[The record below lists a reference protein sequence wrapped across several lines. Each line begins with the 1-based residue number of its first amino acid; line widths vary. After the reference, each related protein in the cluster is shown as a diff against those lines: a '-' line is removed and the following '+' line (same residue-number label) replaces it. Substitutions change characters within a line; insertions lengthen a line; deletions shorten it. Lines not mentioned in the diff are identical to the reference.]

1 MPRTDPT
8 LAPPS
13 RAKGPRLR
21 WRVLAAVSAALALV
35 WVQHVVSQWVD
46 RTGAFISAL
55 AVLITVL
62 LLLEWVLERALPG
75 LWRLAHSLALSFGRA
90 FAADGEVRRIAE
102 RYPRTSGWLR
112 RRTTFDSPSG
122 FYLSATVL
130 AAGYFFVTFLSIAED
145 LVTSSAIV
153 SIDPQLTALLRVFR
167 TPVLTRLLWVFTV
180 LGDPRVATL
189 LTLLAF
195 GLLLMWGRRA
205 EAWLVGLTVAGGA
218 AVGTLAKLAF
228 HRPRPPARF
237 ALITEPSSFSFPSG
251 HALYSLLFFGVL
263 AFVLARLAKRLGWR
277 LVILG
282 SAALAVILVGLS
294 RVYLG
299 VHWPSDVVASW
310 SLAATVLSVACG
322 LYLTRARYRPRGA
335 LGPLGTRTVRVG
347 ASVAIALAAVSGVA
361 YGAVHD
367 PLLNLIA
374 ASAPTRVWTVSAD
387 AGGAPAPTA
396 AEVAQLPRFSEKLDG
411 SPQNPIGLVFV
422 GSEAQLTGA
431 YRTAG
436 WSIADKA
443 GFATLARAVAAA
455 STDQAYPTA
464 PVTPTFLGGRVQ
476 DLAFEKPEGQATLRR
491 RHHVR
496 WWMTDL
502 TWRGQP
508 VWVATASFDS
518 RLEIGSAI
526 PLPTHH
532 IDPNI
537 DAEQAFE
544 VRNLVATGL
553 VRAATRFSV
562 APPSTGTDSQ
572 GDAWFTQ
579 GVATLL
585 LPAR

>member
-1 MPRTDPT
+1 MPPTDPT
-8 LAPPS
+8 LSPS
-13 RAKGPRLR
+13 ARSKGPRLR
-21 WRVLAAVSAALALV
+21 WRILAAVVAALALV
-35 WVQHVVSQWVD
+35 WVQRVVSQWVD
-46 RTGAFISAL
+46 RTGAFISLL
-55 AVLITVL
+55 AVVVTVL

-102 RYPRTSGWLR
+102 RYPRVTGWLR

-122 FYLSATVL
+122 FYLSAIVV
-130 AAGYFFVTFLSIAED
+130 AAGYFFATFLSIAED

-153 SIDPQLTALLRVFR
+153 RFDPQLTALLRVFR

-189 LTLLAF
+189 LTVLAV

-205 EAWLVGLTVAGGA
+205 EAWLVGLTVAGGS
-218 AVGTLAKLAF
+218 AVGALAKLAF
-228 HRPRPPARF
+228 HRPRPPVRF

-251 HALYSLLFFGVL
+251 HALYSLVFFGVL
-263 AFVLARLAKRLGWR
+263 AFVLVRLSRRLGWR
-277 LVILG
+277 LLILG
-282 SAALAVILVGLS
+282 AATLAVLLVGLS

-299 VHWPSDVVASW
+299 VHWPSDVIASW
-310 SLAATVLSVACG
+310 SLAATVLTVTCG
-322 LYLTRARYRPRGA
+322 LYLSRARYRPRGA
-335 LGPLGTRTVRVG
+335 GSPVGTRTVRVV
-347 ASVAIALAAVSGVA
+347 ASVAIALAAVLGVA

-367 PLLNLIA
+367 PLLSVIA
-374 ASAPTRVWTVSAD
+374 APAPTRAWTALPD
-387 AGGAPAPTA
+387 AGGAPAPTT
-396 AEVAQLPRFSEKLDG
+396 AEVAQLPRYSETLDG

-422 GSEAQLTGA
+422 GSETQLMGA

-436 WSIADKA
+436 WSVADKV
-443 GFATLARAVAAA
+443 GLAALVRTVVAASA
-455 STDQAYPTA
+455 NQPYATA
-464 PVTPTFLGGRVQ
+464 PVTPTFMGGRVQ
-476 DLAFEKPEGQATLRR
+476 DVAFEKPEGQATVRR

-502 TWRGQP
+502 TWQGRP

-532 IDPNI
+532 IDPDI

-544 VRNLVATGL
+544 VRDLAATGL
-553 VRAATRFSV
+553 VRVATRVRV
-562 APPSTGTDSQ
+562 APPSTGTDAQ

-579 GVATLL
+579 GMATLL
-585 LPAR
+585 VPAR